1 VRATCCYLT
10 LLLSFEQISDTHSNG
25 ANGLSDARSEDSP
38 SADRRDRREGP
49 CSDEDS
55 TQCGHGS
62 RVLCTQE
69 IEGVARIK
77 EPCWCV
83 RYSCDSWID
92 GFQRILRRISTC
104 HSLPSADGVDKAVT
118 ALSEVNTGLEANAWL
133 EVTVWLDETVVV
145 VNVEAMEF
153 ARVGVLRDLIAAAA
167 TSAESESI
175 FIGFGRLDGKGGGS
189 STISEE
195 VTSFCDP
202 SLSFKDFLLVSHNM
216 PDGLEWS

>member
-1 VRATCCYLT
+1 MMRTALNVVMARGCSALRKLRALHA
-10 LLLSFEQISDTHSNG
+10 LRSHVG
-25 ANGLSDARSEDSP
+25 AFDIAV
-38 SADRRDRREGP
+38 
-49 CSDEDS
+49 
-55 TQCGHGS
+55 T
-62 RVLCTQE
+62 V
-69 IEGVARIK
+69 
-77 EPCWCV
+77 
-83 RYSCDSWID
+83 
-92 GFQRILRRISTC
+92 
-104 HSLPSADGVDKAVT
+104 PSADGVDKAVT

-145 VNVEAMEF
+145 VSVEAMEF

-175 FIGFGRLDGKGGGS
+175 FIGFGRLDGRGGGS